1 MLHTDSRLGP
11 WGLQCPERTEIGSC
25 LKKTKAQ
32 TSNDKEPLLSLATGS
47 WVRAGWGRR
56 GIAGFLGE
64 KRPDGEHSQVR
75 RHHLPIRLGLGH
87 CSEELRRVNIMV
99 QGQREPV

>member
-1 MLHTDSRLGP
+1 MPGANRNWQLPQEDKSTNLKQQGTTAQPGYRVLGEGRL
-11 WGLQCPERTEIGSC
+11 
-25 LKKTKAQ
+25 
-32 TSNDKEPLLSLATGS
+32 
-47 WVRAGWGRR
+47 GRR
-56 GIAGFLGE
+56 GIAGFLAE

-87 CSEELRRVNIMV
+87 RSEELRRVNIVV